1 MQLFTCLVLLLT
13 IKVWCLAGGR
23 PPGRWFP
30 WRHLQ
35 LGCGKWRRHL
45 LILRPLPA
53 LQSQREGLHPNLHRP
68 DGHQHLRRL
77 LLEADDDVNRS

>member
-1 MQLFTCLVLLLT
+1 MFTCLILLLT
-13 IKVWCLAGGR
+13 IKVWCLAGGH

-35 LGCGKWRRHL
+35 LGGGEWRRHL
-45 LILRPLPA
+45 FILRPLPP
-53 LQSQREGLHPNLHRP
+53 LQSQREGLHPNFHRP

-77 LLEADDDVNRS
+77 LLEADDDDDRS